1 LVCLPFG
8 LEESVLWTLLSPFA
22 TPLGLLLSALI
33 EPSNL
38 SGCLTVLGAL
48 LDILTLV
55 SLGLPSADSDFN
67 FDQRSFPVHSQYGK
81 REPLLE
87 GMALQLM
94 DFPLVE
100 QQLSSPSR
108 LMLGEA
114 GFIVDLHIAVVEP
127 HLPLI
132 NPGEGVGNVDFSLPD
147 RLHLGAAELQT
158 GLITLNDVKVPEG
171 LSIGG
176 DF

>member
-1 LVCLPFG
+1 MVCLPFE

-33 EPSNL
+33 EPRNL
-38 SGCLTVLGAL
+38 SGRLAVLGAL
-48 LDILTLV
+48 LDILTLI
-55 SLGLPSADSDFN
+55 SLGLAPAHADLN
-67 FDQRSFPVHSQYGK
+67 LHQRALPVHSQDRK

-100 QQLSSPSR
+100 QQLTSPSR

-114 GFIVDLHIAVVEP
+114 GFVVDLHIAVVEP
-127 HLPLI
+127 HLPFI
-132 NPGEGVGNVDFSLPD
+132 DPGEGVGNIDFSLPD
-147 RLHLGAAELQT
+147 RLHLSAAELQT